1 MTDLHNV
8 ESLVLEHLRH
18 IRADLGDVKERMN
31 RNAGQSLRAGG
42 ERPRNRQQP
51 GASRRTD

>member
-42 ERPRNRQQP
+42 ERPRNCQQP